1 MAIGLLLKQLK
12 SSNMQTQAFIYT
24 IGGEI
29 IPILPNNNKYFELS
43 ELQSIVEGYIEIV
56 YLKDGRLMIVNEEG
70 KFGFTC
76 NQEATKLFDS
86 DNGDYISGN
95 VLVTPRN
102 FIK

>member
-1 MAIGLLLKQLK
+1 
-12 SSNMQTQAFIYT
+12 MQNQAFIYS

-56 YLKDGRLMIVNEEG
+56 YLKDGRLMIINEEG
-70 KFGFTC
+70 KLGFTC

-86 DNGDYISGN
+86 VNGDYISGN